1 MSEALLARLH
11 SVSLFHS
18 LSEIGLRALASRVRE
33 RRLDADRLVFNEGE
47 PADSMYVVLSGSV
60 KIFLNDAAGKE
71 LVLGTKRAGEYFG
84 EMMLDHR
91 PRSAS
96 ILTLEPSEFA
106 VISRGDFQAF
116 LRQNPAAAEQLIL
129 NLIHMTRDMNAR
141 ARGGDGDIGE
151 RVRGYMQWLDEVKS
165 IDVPRV
171 RRWLGAKRWVLL
183 ALLAL
188 AVAQYYYL
196 DTLLQ
201 IMSLGGVTVFTSG

>member
-11 SVSLFHS
+11 SVSLFQS
-18 LSEIGLRALASRVRE
+18 LSEIGLRAFASRVRE
-33 RRLDADRLVFNEGE
+33 RRLEADRLVFEEGE

-60 KIFLNDAAGKE
+60 KIFLNDATGKQV
-71 LVLGTKRAGEYFG
+71 VLGTKRPGEYFG

-106 VISRGDFQAF
+106 VISREDFQAF

-141 ARGGDGDIGE
+141 ARGGEGDIGE
-151 RVRGYMQWLDEVKS
+151 RVRGYIQWLEQVKS
-165 IDVPRV
+165 IDVPKV

-188 AVAQYYYL
+188 AAAQYYFL

-201 IMSLGGVTVFTSG
+201 IMSLPGVTVFTRG